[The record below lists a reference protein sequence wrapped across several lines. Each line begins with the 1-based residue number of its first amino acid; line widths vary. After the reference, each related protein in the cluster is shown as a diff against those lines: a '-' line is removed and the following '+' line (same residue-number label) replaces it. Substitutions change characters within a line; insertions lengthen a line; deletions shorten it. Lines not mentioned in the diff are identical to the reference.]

1 MRLQGKVTVV
11 TGASSG
17 MGREIAL
24 LFAKEGAKVIAVA
37 RREERLRE
45 LAQEAKDFAG
55 EIIPYTGDISLKEVN
70 EGMIDLALKQFGK
83 LDVLVNNAGIM
94 DEFTPIGEV
103 TDEHWENIQKVN
115 LYGPMCSSRKAVNTM
130 LQQEH
135 GGVIVNIGSVGG
147 VNGCRAGAA
156 YAAAKAGL
164 VALTKNTAFMYA
176 QQKIRCNILC
186 PGGVATE
193 VGINCA
199 NPSKLGFARAIAG
212 ASYMPRTG
220 EASEIATAALFLAS
234 DESSLIN
241 GAVLV
246 ADAGWT
252 AY

>member
-1 MRLQGKVTVV
+1 MRLEGKVTVV

-37 RREERLRE
+37 RREERLKE
-45 LAQEAKDFAG
+45 ISQEAQHYAG
-55 EIIPYTGDISLKEVN
+55 EIIPYAGDISLKEVN
-70 EGMIDLALKQFGK
+70 EGMIDFAVQKFGK
-83 LDVLVNNAGIM
+83 LDILVNNAGIM
-94 DEFTPIGEV
+94 DEFIPVGEL
-103 TDEHWENIQKVN
+103 TDEHWDKIQKVN
-115 LYGPMCSSRKAVNTM
+115 LYGPMCSTRKAVSVM
-130 LQQEH
+130 LTQEN
-135 GGVIVNIGSVGG
+135 GGAIVNIGSVGG

-164 VALTKNTAFMYA
+164 VGLTKNTAFMYA
-176 QQKIRCNILC
+176 PQKIRCNILC

-193 VGINCA
+193 VGVNCS
-199 NPSKLGFARAIAG
+199 NPSKLGYTRAIAG

-220 EASEIATAALFLAS
+220 EASEIAAATLFLAC

>member
-1 MRLQGKVTVV
+1 MRMQGKIAVV

-24 LFAKEGAKVIAVA
+24 LFAKEGATVIAVA
-37 RREERLRE
+37 RREDRLKE
-45 LAQEAKDFAG
+45 IAQAAATFSG
-55 EIIPYTGDISLKEVN
+55 EIIPYAGDISLKEVN
-70 EGMIDLALKQFGK
+70 EGMIDLALQKFGK
-83 LDVLVNNAGIM
+83 LDVLINNAGIM
-94 DEFTPIGEV
+94 DEFIPVGEV
-103 TDEHWENIQKVN
+103 TDEHWDKIQKVN
-115 LYGPMCSSRKAVNTM
+115 LYGPMCSTRKAVNVM
-130 LQQEH
+130 LKQEN
-135 GGVIVNIGSVGG
+135 GGAIVNIGSVGG

-176 QQKIRCNILC
+176 NQKIRCNILC

-193 VGINCA
+193 VGVNCA
-199 NPSKLGFARAIAG
+199 HPSELGFARAIAG

-220 EASEIATAALFLAS
+220 EASEIATATLFLAS
-234 DESSLIN
+234 DDASLIN